1 MPELLPGKWVVNY
14 DECNGCGDCV
24 PVCPTRQ
31 LKWYLYLRHMDEHAK
46 KSTELRL
53 TKSDPDSYRE

>member
-1 MPELLPGKWVVNY
+1 MMNVMGVEIAFPSVLL
-14 DECNGCGDCV
+14 
-24 PVCPTRQ
+24 RQ